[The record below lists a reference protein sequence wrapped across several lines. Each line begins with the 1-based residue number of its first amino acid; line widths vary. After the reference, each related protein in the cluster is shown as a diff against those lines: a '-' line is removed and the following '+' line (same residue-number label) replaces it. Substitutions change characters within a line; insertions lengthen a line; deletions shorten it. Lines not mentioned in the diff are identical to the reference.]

1 MAQAVLET
9 LLYRE
14 YLKRRMPP
22 EEAAAKAQEAAAA
35 YKAQTGLSEEEIVA
49 GMRQQREA
57 EDWKSFA
64 NQVLTK
70 SPVLSE
76 TPRRAS
82 TQRVLGASALTN
94 SVNPA
99 IREIGEQA
107 LQNRLPDPA
116 IRAALEKTVTDQAKA
131 QQTAHIN
138 EQLRRGV
145 SPGVIQYS
153 NGIVDY
159 NNPTPQALA
168 YMEHM
173 RRPYDTS
180 AIISDQDRVDEAVA
194 AAKRRAE
201 AAQEVSR
208 ETARGNTMGNLRSNR
223 LANEANLA
231 AYGAG
236 QQASYPS
243 SSATGESIQRAL
255 EMANAKANNME
266 FEGSLLRNYNAPQ
279 NYDVDTQS
287 FRGLPSAVPP
297 PSSTVDRSGE
307 DVDDLRLAQDIT
319 GSTAGGALVKG
330 AMPSPGGA
338 APSSTNI
345 AGSLPL
351 MARAGA
357 DDNIMG
363 FRGGAYT
370 PGASAD
376 RTMRLNMPGLFPAQ
390 APATG
395 TTSAAAP
402 AARPPQPMPLARP
415 SSVPRGESASFLSR
429 LFGGGDERQSTGAR
443 VQDMNRQ
450 GRTVVDWGNPESS
463 ADFFRADK
471 AAREWNAK
479 NAENQAI
486 GAGSS
491 ADTGMKR
498 GGSVGGGKDAALH
511 KALEIIHHLLTRGR

>member
-14 YLKRRMPP
+14 YLKRDMPP
-22 EEAAAKAQEAAAA
+22 EEAAAKAREAAAA

-49 GMRQQREA
+49 GMRQQQES
-57 EDWKSFA
+57 EDFKSFA
-64 NQVLTK
+64 KQVLTK
-70 SPVLSE
+70 SPVLSDM
-76 TPRRAS
+76 PRRAS
-82 TQRVLGASALTN
+82 TQRVLGANALTS
-94 SVNPA
+94 SVNPET
-99 IREIGEQA
+99 RELGESTLRNSAQ
-107 LQNRLPDPA
+107 DPA
-116 IRAALEKTVTDQAKA
+116 VRAALAKTVADQAQA
-131 QQTAHIN
+131 QRTALFD
-138 EQLRRGV
+138 EKMRRGAV
-145 SPGVIQYS
+145 PLTRNASPETI
-153 NGIVDY
+153 
-159 NNPTPQALA
+159 A
-168 YMEHM
+168 YAESV

-208 ETARGNTMGNLRSNR
+208 ETARGNTMGNLRSDR
-223 LANEANLA
+223 LTNEANLA

-297 PSSTVDRSGE
+297 PPSTVDRSGE

-370 PGASAD
+370 PGASPD
-376 RTMRLNMPGLFPAQ
+376 RTMRLNMPGLFPA
-390 APATG
+390 AE
-395 TTSAAAP
+395 TTAAARP
-402 AARPPQPMPLARP
+402 AARPTPPMPLAPPADIRRSEP
-415 SSVPRGESASFLSR
+415 TSFMSRIFGGPEYQSTGDRVVKDGGQGVNFGSGESA
-429 LFGGGDERQSTGAR
+429 
-443 VQDMNRQ
+443 
-450 GRTVVDWGNPESS
+450 
-463 ADFFRADK
+463 ADFFRAD
-471 AAREWNAK
+471 RELRK
-479 NAENQAI
+479 QRPEMFERQAEA
-486 GAGSS
+486 
-491 ADTGMKR
+491 R
-498 GGSVGGGKDAALH
+498 GGAPKSPGAGGKDAALH
-511 KALEIIHHLLTRGR
+511 KALEIIHHMLVRGR

>member
-14 YLKRRMPP
+14 YLKRDMPP
-22 EEAAAKAQEAAAA
+22 EEAAAKAREAATA
-35 YKAQTGLSEEEIVA
+35 YKAKTGLSEEEIVA

-64 NQVLTK
+64 QQVLTK
-70 SPVLSE
+70 SPVLSDM
-76 TPRRAS
+76 PRRPSA
-82 TQRVLGASALTN
+82 QRVLGAGALTT
-94 SVNPA
+94 SVNPETRA
-99 IREIGEQA
+99 LGETTLRDSAQ
-107 LQNRLPDPA
+107 DPA
-116 IRAALEKTVTDQAKA
+116 VRAALAKTVADQTQA
-131 QQTAHIN
+131 QRTALF
-138 EQLRRGV
+138 EEKLRRGAV
-145 SPGVIQYS
+145 PLSRNASPETI
-153 NGIVDY
+153 
-159 NNPTPQALA
+159 A
-168 YMEHM
+168 YAESV

-180 AIISDQDRVDEAVA
+180 AITSDQDRVDEAVA

-201 AAQEVSR
+201 AAQEVAR
-208 ETARGNTMGNLRSNR
+208 ETARGNTMGNLRSDR

-287 FRGLPSAVPP
+287 FKGLPSAVAT

-338 APSSTNI
+338 TPSPANI
-345 AGSLPL
+345 ASSLPL

-370 PGASAD
+370 PGASPD
-376 RTMRLNMPGLFPAQ
+376 RTMRLNMPGLFPA
-390 APATG
+390 ATPAAG
-395 TTSAAAP
+395 TAAAARP
-402 AARPPQPMPLARP
+402 AARPTPPAPLAPPADIRRSEP
-415 SSVPRGESASFLSR
+415 TSFMSRIFGGPEYQSTGERVVKDGGQGVNFGSGESA
-429 LFGGGDERQSTGAR
+429 
-443 VQDMNRQ
+443 
-450 GRTVVDWGNPESS
+450 
-463 ADFFRADK
+463 ADFFRADRELRKQRPEMFERQAEARGGAPK
-471 AAREWNAK
+471 AA
-479 NAENQAI
+479 
-486 GAGSS
+486 G
-491 ADTGMKR
+491 
-498 GGSVGGGKDAALH
+498 GGGKDAALH

>member
-14 YLKRRMPP
+14 YLNRRMPP

-35 YKAQTGLSEEEIVA
+35 YKAKTGLSEEEIVA

-64 NQVLTK
+64 RQVLAK
-70 SPVLSE
+70 SPILSDM
-76 TPRRAS
+76 PRRAS
-82 TQRVLGASALTN
+82 TQRVLGAGALAT
-94 SVNPA
+94 SVNPQT
-99 IREIGEQA
+99 RELGETTLRESAQ
-107 LQNRLPDPA
+107 DPA
-116 IRAALEKTVTDQAKA
+116 IRAALAKA
-131 QQTAHIN
+131 VAEQAQAQRTALFD
-138 EQLRRGV
+138 EKMRRGAV
-145 SPGVIQYS
+145 PLTRNASPETI
-153 NGIVDY
+153 
-159 NNPTPQALA
+159 A
-168 YMEHM
+168 YAESV

-208 ETARGNTMGNLRSNR
+208 ETARGNTMGNLRSDR
-223 LANEANLA
+223 LANEANIA

-330 AMPSPGGA
+330 AMPSLGGA
-338 APSSTNI
+338 APSSANI

-370 PGASAD
+370 PGASPD

-390 APATG
+390 TPTAGAT
-395 TTSAAAP
+395 T
-402 AARPPQPMPLARP
+402 AARPMVLPPSLELQRQARSEQP
-415 SSVPRGESASFLSR
+415 SSSFMSRIFGGPEYQSTGDRVVKEGGQGVNFGSGESA
-429 LFGGGDERQSTGAR
+429 
-443 VQDMNRQ
+443 
-450 GRTVVDWGNPESS
+450 
-463 ADFFRADK
+463 ADFFRADRELRKQRPEMFERQAEARGGAPK
-471 AAREWNAK
+471 AAGN
-479 NAENQAI
+479 
-486 GAGSS
+486 
-491 ADTGMKR
+491 
-498 GGSVGGGKDAALH
+498 GGKDAALH

>member
-14 YLKRRMPP
+14 YLKRDMPP
-22 EEAAAKAQEAAAA
+22 EEAAAKAREAAAA

-49 GMRQQREA
+49 GMRQQQES
-57 EDWKSFA
+57 EDFKSFA
-64 NQVLTK
+64 KQVLTK
-70 SPVLSE
+70 LPVLSDM
-76 TPRRAS
+76 PRRAS
-82 TQRVLGASALTN
+82 TQRVLGASALTS
-94 SVNPA
+94 SVNPET
-99 IREIGEQA
+99 RELGESTLRNGAQ
-107 LQNRLPDPA
+107 DPA
-116 IRAALEKTVTDQAKA
+116 VRAALAKTVADQAQA
-131 QQTAHIN
+131 QRTALFD
-138 EQLRRGV
+138 EKMRRGAV
-145 SPGVIQYS
+145 PLTRNASPETI
-153 NGIVDY
+153 
-159 NNPTPQALA
+159 A
-168 YMEHM
+168 YAESV

-201 AAQEVSR
+201 AVQEVSR
-208 ETARGNTMGNLRSNR
+208 ETARGNTMGNLRSDR

-266 FEGSLLRNYNAPQ
+266 FEGSLFRNYNAPQ

-338 APSSTNI
+338 APSSSNI

-370 PGASAD
+370 PGASPD
-376 RTMRLNMPGLFPAQ
+376 RTMRLNMPGLFPA
-390 APATG
+390 AE
-395 TTSAAAP
+395 TTAAARP
-402 AARPPQPMPLARP
+402 AARPMVLPPSLELQRQARSEQP
-415 SSVPRGESASFLSR
+415 SSSFMSRIFGGPEYQSTGDRVIKDGGQGVNFGSGESA
-429 LFGGGDERQSTGAR
+429 
-443 VQDMNRQ
+443 
-450 GRTVVDWGNPESS
+450 
-463 ADFFRADK
+463 ADFFRAD
-471 AAREWNAK
+471 RELRK
-479 NAENQAI
+479 QRPEMFERQAEA
-486 GAGSS
+486 
-491 ADTGMKR
+491 R
-498 GGSVGGGKDAALH
+498 GGAPKSSGGGGKDAALH
-511 KALEIIHHLLTRGR
+511 KALEIIHHMLVRGR